1 MLKRN
6 LTAIVLIA
14 LALLFILYLRTF
26 YVALTDILFGAFML
40 FGTFEMWQ
48 VGKKSGYNAFLF
60 PLIGFAVSFY
70 PLFWF
75 FGAMGILLATM
86 LAFLLAGAVF
96 LFTRDKSSLND
107 LYYTVLILFYPMI
120 LTTSFLVIN
129 HGAGS
134 LLGLFFVLFVTLLS
148 DAFALFAGMLF
159 GKEKLMPDVSPQ
171 KTVAGAVGAYVGGL
185 VGATVVLLL
194 FDVFGVFK
202 NFKNVGII
210 RLFDKY
216 LISIPAYFALAI
228 LCTTAAIIG
237 DLVASLIKR
246 KMGVKDFGKIFP
258 GHGGVM
264 DRMDSLLYVAP
275 IVSLFFSIYNGVI
288 L

>member
-96 LFTRDKSSLND
+96 LFTRDKRKRQIRSAETKMRYSR
-107 LYYTVLILFYPMI
+107 F
-120 LTTSFLVIN
+120 SFQL
-129 HGAGS
+129 AT
-134 LLGLFFVLFVTLLS
+134 F
-148 DAFALFAGMLF
+148 
-159 GKEKLMPDVSPQ
+159 Q
-171 KTVAGAVGAYVGGL
+171 KCQKA
-185 VGATVVLLL
+185 
-194 FDVFGVFK
+194 
-202 NFKNVGII
+202 
-210 RLFDKY
+210 
-216 LISIPAYFALAI
+216 
-228 LCTTAAIIG
+228 
-237 DLVASLIKR
+237 
-246 KMGVKDFGKIFP
+246 
-258 GHGGVM
+258 
-264 DRMDSLLYVAP
+264 
-275 IVSLFFSIYNGVI
+275 
-288 L
+288 